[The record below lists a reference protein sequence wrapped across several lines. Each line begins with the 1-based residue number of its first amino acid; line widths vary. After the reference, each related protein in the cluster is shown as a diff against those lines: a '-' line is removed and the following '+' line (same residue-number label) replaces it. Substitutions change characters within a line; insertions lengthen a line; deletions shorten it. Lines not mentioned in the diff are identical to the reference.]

1 MIAPQEMFLLA
12 VAAGI
17 PVWLLMKRRD
27 DLLVRWICLTV
38 AIDAIGAHVIVNLP
52 AARVAGLMVL
62 PSSFI
67 ALSRIRES
75 RAGRALWWYVIWLG
89 ILGIVFGFLMPWPT
103 EGLDRLPTQT
113 AEGRAVIYFVRR
125 VADISLGVYLAR
137 YLWKTRRPR
146 RFISWFIGGTTIAAI
161 GGIAQWATGCDLY
174 ALLTG
179 TPELGLDYR
188 MRGLNYE
195 PRGLGLITG
204 QGLLVCLALWGR
216 QRSWKWLAL
225 VGIHALGL
233 FVSVSTSGLFVVAA
247 GLVPLLALDAAI
259 RKSVIVICAM
269 ILALWGAWSYIAP
282 RNDFADSWSENVG
295 LRLAAEKT
303 GTAPQTKLEE
313 LALHLDIFDA
323 AAFMF
328 LASRPLMLLTGAGPG
343 MSGLAST
350 DYLPSA
356 DLFRWVDAEGAG
368 INTVPH
374 MGILRELCDA
384 GLVGLSLLV
393 IFLAASGRALR
404 TLSTPKRERAA
415 DWQLARVVF
424 WVMTAIYFVQGSP
437 LSGAPSIFLAIGLA
451 ATWLAPVPSAA
462 ATAKIGGALRPA
474 ILGGQL

>member
-1 MIAPQEMFLLA
+1 MIEGQQIFLLMV
-12 VAAGI
+12 VAGVPA
-17 PVWLLMKRRD
+17 WLLWKRRD
-27 DLLVRWICLTV
+27 DLLVRWICLTA
-38 AIDAIGAHVIVNLP
+38 AIDVLGAHVLVNLP
-52 AARVAGLMVL
+52 STRVAGLMVL
-62 PSSFI
+62 PSSFT
-67 ALSRIRES
+67 ALSAMRVS

-125 VADISLGVYLAR
+125 VADISLAVYLAR
-137 YLWKTRRPR
+137 YLWKKRQPQ
-146 RFISWFIGGTTIAAI
+146 RFISLFVGGTTIAAI
-161 GGIAQWATGCDLY
+161 GGIAQSTTGCDLY

-195 PRGLGLITG
+195 PRGLGLIAG

-247 GLVPLLALDAAI
+247 GLVPLLVLDAAT
-259 RKSVIVICAM
+259 RKSVMVVCAM
-269 ILALWGAWSYIAP
+269 ILALWGAWSYLAP

-323 AAFMF
+323 AAFVF
-328 LASRPLMLLTGAGPG
+328 LASRPAMLLSGAGPG

-356 DLFRWVDAEGAG
+356 DVFQWVDAEGAG

-374 MGILRELCDA
+374 MGLLRELCDA
-384 GLVGLSLLV
+384 GLVGLSLLAV
-393 IFLAASGRALR
+393 FLAASGRALR
-404 TLSTPKRERAA
+404 NLSAFRRERAA
-415 DWQLARVVF
+415 EWQLARVVF
-424 WVMTAIYFVQGSP
+424 WIMTAVYFVQGSP
-437 LSGAPSIFLAIGLA
+437 LSAAPSIFLAIGLA
-451 ATWLAPVPSAA
+451 ATWLAGVPAGS
-462 ATAKIGGALRPA
+462 ATAKMAGAMRPA
-474 ILGGQL
+474 ILSGQL